1 MKRLLDE
8 RLLDELVEKNRHL
21 ANKGRVAD
29 YIPALK
35 KANPEDLGICI
46 IDMKEKTYTSGD
58 YKTKFTIQSISK
70 TISLMLAIMDN
81 GAEEVFK
88 KVGME
93 PTGDAFNSMYKLETE
108 GVSKPLN
115 PMINAGA
122 IAIASLIKGEN
133 SEEKFARLLNLFRKI
148 TCNEKLDLNEEVYI
162 SEKRTGHKNRAMAY
176 LLKDMGVL
184 KGDVEEVLDVYFKQC
199 SIEVDCI
206 DIANIGLFL
215 ANRGKILTTGEVVTT
230 DHIARIVKTFMV
242 TCGMYNSSGE
252 FAIRV
257 GIPAKSG
264 VAGGIM
270 ASVPH
275 RMGIG
280 IYGPALD
287 EKGNS
292 VAGYGL
298 IEDLSRKLNLSIF

>member
-1 MKRLLDE
+1 MKK
-8 RLLDELVEKNRHL
+8 LLDELIEKNRHL
-21 ANKGRVAD
+21 TKKGKVAD

-35 KANPEDLGICI
+35 KANSKDLGICI
-46 IDMKEKTYTSGD
+46 IDMKGNIYTSGE

-70 TISLMLAIMDN
+70 TLSLMLAIMDN
-81 GAEEVFK
+81 GVEKVFS

-93 PTGDAFNSMYKLETE
+93 PTGDAFNSMYRLEMPD
-108 GVSKPLN
+108 VYKPLN

-122 IAIASLIKGEN
+122 IVVTSLIKGES
-133 SEEKFARLLNLFRKI
+133 SEEKFERILNFFRKI
-148 TCNEKLDLNEEVYI
+148 TCNNKLNLNEEVYL
-162 SEKRTGHKNRAMAY
+162 SEKETGNKNVAMAY
-176 LLKDMGVL
+176 LLKDMGIL
-184 KGDVEEVLDVYFKQC
+184 EGDVEEILDIYFKQC

-215 ANRGKILTTGEVVTT
+215 ANRGKILKTGEAITT
-230 DHIARIVKTFMV
+230 DYIARIVKTLMV
-242 TCGMYNSSGE
+242 TCGMYDFSGE

-264 VAGGIM
+264 VSGGIM

-280 IYGPALD
+280 IYGPSLD

-292 VAGYGL
+292 VAGYEVL
-298 IEDLSRKLNLSIF
+298 EDLSKKLNLSIF

>member
-1 MKRLLDE
+1 MKK
-8 RLLDELVEKNRHL
+8 LLDELIEKNRHL
-21 ANKGRVAD
+21 TKKGKVAD

-35 KANPEDLGICI
+35 KANSKDLGICI
-46 IDMKEKTYTSGD
+46 IDMKGNIYTSGE

-70 TISLMLAIMDN
+70 TLSLMLAIMDN
-81 GAEEVFK
+81 GVEKVFS

-93 PTGDAFNSMYKLETE
+93 PTGDAFNSMYKLEMPD
-108 GVSKPLN
+108 VYKPLN

-122 IAIASLIKGEN
+122 IVVTSLIKGES
-133 SEEKFARLLNLFRKI
+133 SEEKFERILNFFRKI
-148 TCNEKLDLNEEVYI
+148 TCNNKLNLNEEVYL
-162 SEKRTGHKNRAMAY
+162 SEKETGNKNVAMAY
-176 LLKDMGVL
+176 LLKDMGIL
-184 KGDVEEVLDVYFKQC
+184 EGDVEEILDIYFKQC

-215 ANRGKILTTGEVVTT
+215 ANRGKILKTGEAITT
-230 DHIARIVKTFMV
+230 DYIARIVKTLMV
-242 TCGMYNSSGE
+242 TCGMYDFSGE

-264 VAGGIM
+264 VSGGIM

-280 IYGPALD
+280 IYGPSLD

-292 VAGYGL
+292 VAGYEVL
-298 IEDLSRKLNLSIF
+298 EDLSKKLNLSIF

>member
-1 MKRLLDE
+1 MK
-8 RLLDELVEKNRHL
+8 RLLDELVEKNRYL
-21 ANKGRVAD
+21 AKKGKVAD

-35 KANPEDLGICI
+35 KANPEDLGICV
-46 IDMKEKTYTSGD
+46 IDMKEKIYTSGE
-58 YKTKFTIQSISK
+58 YRTKFTIQSISK

-88 KVGME
+88 RVGME
-93 PTGDAFNSMYKLETE
+93 PTGDAFNSMYKLEIE
-108 GVSKPLN
+108 GISKPLN

-122 IAIASLIKGEN
+122 IVVTSLIKGKN
-133 SEEKFARLLNLFRKI
+133 SKEKFARLLNLFRKI
-148 TCNEKLDLNEEVYI
+148 TCNERLDLNEEVYI

-215 ANRGKILTTGEVVTT
+215 ANRGKVLKTGEVVTT
-230 DHIARIVKTFMV
+230 DHIARIIKTFMV

-270 ASVPH
+270 AFVPH

-287 EKGNS
+287 KKGNS

-298 IEDLSRKLNLSIF
+298 IEDLSKELNLSIF